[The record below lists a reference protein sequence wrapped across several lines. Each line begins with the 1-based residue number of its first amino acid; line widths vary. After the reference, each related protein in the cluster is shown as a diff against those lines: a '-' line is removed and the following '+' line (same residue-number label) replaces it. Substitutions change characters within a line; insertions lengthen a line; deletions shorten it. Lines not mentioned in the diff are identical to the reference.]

1 MFSSPAFAQ
10 ASGAAS
16 AGGYGSIASLA
27 IPWILILGIFY
38 LLVWRPQSRQQKA
51 HRERIAGAKKGDT
64 VVTGG
69 GFIGKVVRADAGSD
83 EVELELG
90 PNVRVRALKSTLT
103 EVRGPSGKPA
113 ND

>member
-10 ASGAAS
+10 TSGAAA

-27 IPWILILGIFY
+27 IPWVLILGIFY
-38 LLVWRPQSRQQKA
+38 ILVWRPQSRQQKA

-69 GFIGKVVRADAGSD
+69 GLIGKVIRADDA
-83 EVELELG
+83 EVELELA
-90 PNVRVRALKSTLT
+90 PNVRVRAVKSTLT
-103 EVRGPSGKPA
+103 EVRGTTGKPA

>member
-1 MFSSPAFAQ
+1 MFASPAYAQ
-10 ASGAAS
+10 AAGQAS
-16 AGGYGSIASLA
+16 SAGYGSILSLA

-38 LLVWRPQSRQQKA
+38 FLVWRPQSRQQKA
-51 HRERIAGAKKGDT
+51 HRDRIAGIKKGDT

-69 GFIGKVVRADAGSD
+69 GFIGKVIRAEATGD

-103 EVRGPSGKPA
+103 EVRATSGKPA

>member
-1 MFSSPAFAQ
+1 MFSSPALAQ
-10 ASGAAS
+10 ASGAA

-38 LLVWRPQSRQQKA
+38 ILVWRPQSRQQKA

-69 GFIGKVVRADAGSD
+69 GLIGKVVRADDA
-83 EVELELG
+83 EVELELA
-90 PNVRVRALKSTLT
+90 PNVRVRAVKSTLT
-103 EVRGPSGKPA
+103 EVRVPSGKPA